1 MTLILSNFAAQFTK
15 NTDKFGKMDP
25 YMIIDVAGQ
34 SQKSSV
40 QNNAGVSPV
49 WPDTFT
55 FMVTP
60 NDQLRIRF
68 FDKDLFGS
76 DHIGELSV
84 PLSQVINAQKASLP
98 FVGQKSSGNV
108 TFNSIYYPA
117 PMATGPSYTVPMNP
131 VPYNDPAYGR
141 GYNATTYTPGNN
153 PGYNQGYNPGYNQGY
168 NPGYNQGYNPGYNQ
182 GYNTPTSG
190 QGYGPGYGTGLATG
204 APAYNAGFAGQPQA
218 QTYAQGYSAPG
229 SAQYNYSTTTTSV
242 VPTTYGSG
250 IKPVGTEFVG
260 SAAPNLTTTTVT
272 ATAPTSSLATTGSG
286 INSYQTTTVKEVTTN
301 TTGGSANPTTTY
313 TQTTYQ
319 TYSAG
324 PTTGQ

>member
-40 QNNAGVSPV
+40 QKNAGVSPV

-108 TFNSIYYPA
+108 TFNCVYYPA
-117 PMATGPSYTVPMNP
+117 PMASGPSYTVPLNP
-131 VPYNDPAYGR
+131 VPYNDPAYGS
-141 GYNATTYTPGNN
+141 GYNATTYAPNYN
-153 PGYNQGYNPGYNQGY
+153 QGYNQGYNPGYNQGY
-168 NPGYNQGYNPGYNQ
+168 NQGYSQGYNPGYNQ
-182 GYNTPTSG
+182 GYNAPISG
-190 QGYGPGYGTGLATG
+190 QGYGTGYGVGTTAS
-204 APAYNAGFAGQPQA
+204 APGYNAGLAGQS

-229 SAQYNYSTTTTSV
+229 SAQYNYSTTTTSAA
-242 VPTTYGSG
+242 PPTYGSG
-250 IKPVGTEFVG
+250 IRPVGSEFVG
-260 SAAPNLTTTTVT
+260 SAAPTVTTTTTT
-272 ATAPTSSLATTGSG
+272 ATAPTASLTTTGSG
-286 INSYQTTTVKEVTTN
+286 IQSYQTTTVKEVTTN
-301 TTGGSANPTTTY
+301 TTGGAANPTTTY

-324 PTTGQ
+324 PTAGK